1 MSDVRTPMRKHLFTV
16 FMIVVF
22 VGLPAMLIVPNVRNA
37 LNRARHKQTMADMRT
52 LGTAL
57 EAYATDRSSY
67 DLDDFHGPN
76 AADVTQ
82 FEAMHHVRLADL
94 ERALVP
100 KYIKKLPKEDGWH
113 REFEVR
119 TGNYDDKG
127 HAAAYA
133 LRSPGSDGIVEHEL
147 YDARATF
154 SLDNDLVYSNG
165 NFIRYPDST

>member
-1 MSDVRTPMRKHLFTV
+1 MRKHLLTIV
-16 FMIVVF
+16 MAVVF
-22 VGLPAMLIVPNVRNA
+22 VGLPAMLIVPNVLTARN
-37 LNRARHKQTMADMRT
+37 RSRQKQTMADMRT
-52 LGTAL
+52 LATAL
-57 EAYATDRSSY
+57 EAYATVRNNY

-76 AADVTQ
+76 TANAMQ
-82 FEAMHHVRLADL
+82 FEAMHRVRLADM

-100 KYIKKLPKEDGWH
+100 TYIRKLPKKDGWG

-133 LRSPGSDGIVEHEL
+133 LRSPGSDGIVERDP
-147 YDARATF
+147 YDERATF

-165 NFIRYPDST
+165 NFIRYPEAT